1 MTERDLTRRDFVMM
15 GAAGTAALFLNQ
27 KLPLGGK
34 SPMPERPLGR
44 TGHQVRLFSL
54 GGQATLEQADRDAD
68 AEAIINRAID
78 LGVNYIDTAA
88 RYGRGV
94 SQKYIGKVMSTR
106 RNEVF
111 LATKTHDRTR
121 EGSLRLLEESLQSLQ
136 TDHLDLWQLHN
147 VRRTDELDTIFG
159 QGGAIEAMI
168 QAREEGIVRFL
179 GITGH
184 ADPAVLADGIS
195 RFDFDTIL
203 MALNAADP
211 HHLPFVDELLPLAN
225 QKQMGVIG
233 MKIPARGRIFREGGI
248 TSMRDAMRYTLTQPV
263 STVIVGV
270 DDIAQLEENVAIA
283 AEFEPLSR
291 DRMAHLEE
299 LTTDYVSEAS
309 WFKRGARGS
318 SGDEDD
324 QDID

>member
-1 MTERDLTRRDFVMM
+1 MATRR
-15 GAAGTAALFLNQ
+15 
-27 KLPLGGK
+27 K
-34 SPMPERPLGR
+34 
-44 TGHQVRLFSL
+44 
-54 GGQATLEQADRDAD
+54 
-68 AEAIINRAID
+68 
-78 LGVNYIDTAA
+78 
-88 RYGRGV
+88 
-94 SQKYIGKVMSTR
+94 
-106 RNEVF
+106 EVF

-121 EGSLRLLEESLQSLQ
+121 DGSLRLLEESLESLQ

-159 QGGAIEAMI
+159 KDGAIEAMLR
-168 QAREEGIVRFL
+168 AREEGTVRFL

-211 HHLPFVDELLPLAN
+211 HYLPFVDELLPLAN

-270 DDIAQLEENVAIA
+270 DDVAQLEENVAIA
-283 AEFEPLSR
+283 TEFEPLSG
-291 DRMAHLEE
+291 DQMAHLEE

-318 SGDEDD
+318 RGDEDD